1 MRKIADLIE
10 AQFDEFAEAESKDQG
25 KPVLLARTV
34 DIPRACLNFRFFA
47 STIISSSAENRAD
60 VLANVGALNY
70 TIRSPI
76 GVAGL
81 ISPWNLPIYL
91 LTFKIAPA
99 IAAGNTVV
107 CKPSEMTSVTA
118 WMMAK
123 VLNEAGLPP
132 GVVNLVM
139 GTGPKAGAAI
149 VRHPD
154 VPVISFTGST
164 VTGQAIT
171 ETTAPFYKKTSLEL
185 GGKNAAIIFDDADL
199 EKSIATTVR
208 SSFANQGEICLCTSR
223 VYVQKG
229 IYDQFLEGF
238 VERTRQLKVGA
249 PKDPATNV
257 GALVSK
263 EHLAK
268 VLGYVKLAVNEGGE
282 IVCGEGKDS
291 PLELP
296 NPHTEGYFMRPTVIT
311 GLSDNTRCMQ
321 EEIFGPVVAI
331 VPFENEEEVIKRAN
345 GVKYG
350 LAAVIWSENLSRT
363 HRVAKRLQA
372 GTVWCNCW
380 LVRDLNMP
388 FGGVKASGIGREGAK
403 ESYEFYTEVKT
414 VCVKM

>member
-60 VLANVGALNY
+60 VLENVGALNY

-171 ETTAPFYKKTSLEL
+171 EMTAPFYKKTSLEL

-229 IYDQFLEGF
+229 IYDQFLE
-238 VERTRQLKVGA
+238 VLWNERGNSR
-249 PKDPATNV
+249 
-257 GALVSK
+257 S
-263 EHLAK
+263 
-268 VLGYVKLAVNEGGE
+268 VLQK
-282 IVCGEGKDS
+282 IQQ
-291 PLELP
+291 P
-296 NPHTEGYFMRPTVIT
+296 M
-311 GLSDNTRCMQ
+311 
-321 EEIFGPVVAI
+321 
-331 VPFENEEEVIKRAN
+331 
-345 GVKYG
+345 
-350 LAAVIWSENLSRT
+350 
-363 HRVAKRLQA
+363 
-372 GTVWCNCW
+372 
-380 LVRDLNMP
+380 
-388 FGGVKASGIGREGAK
+388 SGR
-403 ESYEFYTEVKT
+403 
-414 VCVKM
+414 

>member
-1 MRKIADLIE
+1 M
-10 AQFDEFAEAESKDQG
+10 
-25 KPVLLARTV
+25 
-34 DIPRACLNFRFFA
+34 
-47 STIISSSAENRAD
+47 
-60 VLANVGALNY
+60 
-70 TIRSPI
+70 
-76 GVAGL
+76 
-81 ISPWNLPIYL
+81 
-91 LTFKIAPA
+91 
-99 IAAGNTVV
+99 
-107 CKPSEMTSVTA
+107 
-118 WMMAK
+118 
-123 VLNEAGLPP
+123 
-132 GVVNLVM
+132 
-139 GTGPKAGAAI
+139 
-149 VRHPD
+149 
-154 VPVISFTGST
+154 
-164 VTGQAIT
+164 
-171 ETTAPFYKKTSLEL
+171 
-185 GGKNAAIIFDDADL
+185 
-199 EKSIATTVR
+199 
-208 SSFANQGEICLCTSR
+208 
-223 VYVQKG
+223 
-229 IYDQFLEGF
+229 
-238 VERTRQLKVGA
+238 ERTRQLKVGA

>member
-10 AQFDEFAEAESKDQG
+10 TQFDEFAEAESKDQG

-47 STIISSSAENRAD
+47 STIISSSAENH
-60 VLANVGALNY
+60 ANVLESVGVLNC
-70 TIRSPI
+70 TIRSPV

-99 IAAGNTVV
+99 IASGNTVV
-107 CKPSEMTSVTA
+107 YKPSEMTSVTA

-171 ETTAPFYKKTSLEL
+171 EMTAPFYKKTSLEL

-208 SSFANQGEICLCTSR
+208 CICKFICL
-223 VYVQKG
+223 V
-229 IYDQFLEGF
+229 
-238 VERTRQLKVGA
+238 LK
-249 PKDPATNV
+249 
-257 GALVSK
+257 
-263 EHLAK
+263 
-268 VLGYVKLAVNEGGE
+268 
-282 IVCGEGKDS
+282 
-291 PLELP
+291 
-296 NPHTEGYFMRPTVIT
+296 
-311 GLSDNTRCMQ
+311 DN
-321 EEIFGPVVAI
+321 
-331 VPFENEEEVIKRAN
+331 N
-345 GVKYG
+345 
-350 LAAVIWSENLSRT
+350 
-363 HRVAKRLQA
+363 
-372 GTVWCNCW
+372 
-380 LVRDLNMP
+380 
-388 FGGVKASGIGREGAK
+388 
-403 ESYEFYTEVKT
+403 
-414 VCVKM
+414 